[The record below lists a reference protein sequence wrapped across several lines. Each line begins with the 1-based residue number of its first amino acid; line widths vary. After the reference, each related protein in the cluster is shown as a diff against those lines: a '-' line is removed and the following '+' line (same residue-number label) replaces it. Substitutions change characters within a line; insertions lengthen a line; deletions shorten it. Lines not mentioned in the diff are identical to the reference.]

1 MKKVPLGKVLVV
13 KGFVTNSQLYEALKE
28 QKKCP
33 DVKIGDIL
41 IQLRYLT
48 PDQLKIALNAQNEDK
63 RTESIGQAKK
73 PFIKSENPD
82 QKPLKVD
89 KPVAAL
95 VRLLIKKNIIT
106 KDELMDE
113 LKG

>member
-1 MKKVPLGKVLVV
+1 MKQIPLGKVLVV
-13 KGFVTNSQLYEALKE
+13 EGFVTNSQLYAALKE
-28 QKKCP
+28 QEKYP
-33 DVKIGDIL
+33 DAKIGDIL
-41 IQLRYLT
+41 IQLGYLT

-63 RTESIGQAKK
+63 KIESISQAKK
-73 PFIKSENPD
+73 PFIKSD

-89 KPVAAL
+89 KL
-95 VRLLIKKNIIT
+95 VSAMVKLLIKKKIIT